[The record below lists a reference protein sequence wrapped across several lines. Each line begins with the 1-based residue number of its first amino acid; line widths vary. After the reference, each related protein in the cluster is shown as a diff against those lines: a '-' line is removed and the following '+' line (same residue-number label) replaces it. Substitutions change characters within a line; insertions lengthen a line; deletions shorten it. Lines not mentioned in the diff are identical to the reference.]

1 MLFPKDGRR
10 MPTDVMRK
18 VFPLRCGSAGSADW
32 LDSVPDIERVTR
44 ASQLLGLAR
53 SRGRGREAQQFAD
66 GIEIRANSRS
76 VRAFLGMAL
85 PIQEQGFYDLPVI
98 GIANRLQRCS
108 AAKGSNLLVNP
119 IFDLFLDHFLDSA
132 SRLWITTKGL
142 SEFVVPLRLCFE
154 VFGRFGEHFV
164 GRLSDCVLAGDR
176 ST

>member
-108 AAKGSNLLVNP
+108 AAKGQEPSGEPNLRLVSGSFP
-119 IFDLFLDHFLDSA
+119 GFGFSPLDHNE
-132 SRLWITTKGL
+132 G
-142 SEFVVPLRLCFE
+142 P
-154 VFGRFGEHFV
+154 
-164 GRLSDCVLAGDR
+164 
-176 ST
+176 